1 MTFTFASGFL
11 VGYVIMASA
20 FSIHLVATY
29 RPKATS
35 KLLISASLVNTGI
48 SMWLSMELSVEV
60 VHESLI
66 ALSYSFA
73 LTPLI
78 ASLALL
84 KITTNNPPG
93 SV

>member
-11 VGYVIMASA
+11 VGYVVMASA

-35 KLLISASLVNTGI
+35 NLISASLVNTGI

-73 LTPLI
+73 LVPLI
-78 ASLALL
+78 ASLVLL
-84 KITTNNPPG
+84 KITTNNSPG